1 LETAIRKSQKVKAR
15 KPEATEPDAK
25 AETGQ
30 MPELRRAR
38 CQSHGPGPEPERA
51 RARKPRPCK
60 VAGGAIRATIGL
72 ESMRQRGTRFCR
84 GMQCPHMEYSSI

>member
-38 CQSHGPGPEPERA
+38 CQSHGPRA
-51 RARKPRPCK
+51 RARK
-60 VAGGAIRATIGL
+60 
-72 ESMRQRGTRFCR
+72 SQ
-84 GMQCPHMEYSSI
+84 S